1 MTKRLTIRM
10 LESQVQ
16 RFQIHAEPSKYFRQT
31 WIVSQISDRSY
42 LIQSDGIEAIC
53 TYRGKSLAVD
63 VLSINSS
70 YEFPDFSHVADFRQS
85 TD

>member
-1 MTKRLTIRM
+1 M

-16 RFQIHAEPSKYFRQT
+16 RFQLDAEPSKYFRQT
-31 WIVSQISDRSY
+31 WTVSQISDRSY
-42 LIQSDGIEAIC
+42 LIQSDGIEAVC

-70 YEFPDFSHVADFRQS
+70 YAFPDSSHVVDFRLS